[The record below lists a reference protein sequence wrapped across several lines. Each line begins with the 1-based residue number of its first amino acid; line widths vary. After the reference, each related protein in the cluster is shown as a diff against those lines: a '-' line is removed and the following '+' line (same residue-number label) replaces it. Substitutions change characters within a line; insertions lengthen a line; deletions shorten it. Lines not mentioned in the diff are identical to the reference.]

1 METNILV
8 LPEINLFV
16 VELNVT
22 DTRIKEMKEEYMPLK
37 VNGIED
43 KAGLKMVYES
53 RQIVKKTRVSVVKYA
68 DELKE
73 KAVSW
78 QKKVN
83 MEKNRVIGELE
94 SIEAHLQAEE
104 DKVTIEKEQ
113 LRLAAAKQE
122 EARVQKRIDALA
134 AYGFAI
140 DFNTIKTIDDTSFEI
155 VLNNAKSEHEKELAA
170 KAEEA
175 RMQKLEQERLIS
187 ERKEL
192 EELRAKQAEAQRIIE
207 AENLRIK
214 KEQEAKEAVIHAEQK
229 RIEDEKRNIE
239 QQQQRDA
246 ADKLRAEEMEKAK
259 IAAVEKEKFRQIEAA
274 KQEKIQEEEKLAMAS
289 DKVKFQTVIGM
300 IGGINIPEMKS
311 AKSKKL
317 AGDVKDLLAKI
328 RDHILSNLK

>member
-37 VNGIED
+37 VNGIGD

-239 QQQQRDA
+239 QQQQQRDA
-246 ADKLRAEEMEKAK
+246 EDDYNRF
-259 IAAVEKEKFRQIEAA
+259 KEKFRQIEAA